1 MKEILINEKSKQEKS
16 KEALSERTITI
27 NIWMLSTILLAI
39 AVVALFFLKSGVS
52 PTGYSTLSPLQASEK
67 AIKWIESY
75 FKATG
80 VDANIT
86 LLNASEIEGGL
97 YQFTVKISSSMGE
110 NTYTY
115 FVSRDGKYFIPHA
128 ISTENLLKAEEENNL
143 EKDIEKREKP
153 EANLFIMSHCPFGVQ
168 FLKAYV
174 QVMEVFKDKA
184 SLNINFVNYI
194 MHGKKELDDNLVI
207 YCIQKEQRDKL
218 TKFIRCFVES
228 GNSTKC
234 ISDVNI
240 DKNKLNSCI
249 AATDEK
255 FNITKL
261 YNNQSTWLNGR
272 YPRFPIDDEL
282 VKKYNVRGSPTFV
295 VNGREVRVTRSA
307 NAIKEVICSS
317 FTNPPQEC
325 NFTMST
331 IVESPGFSPIGESSG
346 SSGNAQCG

>member
-1 MKEILINEKSKQEKS
+1 MKEKS
-16 KEALSERTITI
+16 KEERGGEKRSEKTITI

-39 AVVALFFLKSGVS
+39 ITVAIFFFRPSVGA
-52 PTGYSTLSPLQASEK
+52 TGYNILSPQDASNK

-75 FKATG
+75 FKANG
-80 VDANIT
+80 IDAT
-86 LLNASEIEGGL
+86 LTLVNASESESGL
-97 YQFTVKISSSMGE
+97 YQFTVKISVGGRE
-110 NTYTY
+110 DTYTY
-115 FVSRDGKYFIPHA
+115 FVSKDGKYFIPQA
-128 ISTENLLKAEEENNL
+128 ISTEELLSVEEENRTEEIV
-143 EKDIEKREKP
+143 EKKEKP
-153 EANLFIMSHCPFGVQ
+153 EANVFIMSHCPYGVQ

-194 MHGKKELDDNLVI
+194 MHGKEELDDNLVI

-218 TKFIRCFVES
+218 TRFIRCFVES

-234 ISDVNI
+234 VNETNI

-261 YNNQSTWLNGR
+261 YNDKSTWLNGR
-272 YPRFPIDDEL
+272 FPRFPVDDEL
-282 VKKYNVRGSPTFV
+282 VNKYNVGGSPTFV
-295 VNGREVRVTRSA
+295 VNGKEVSVSRSA
-307 NAIKEVICSS
+307 NAIKEVICSA
-317 FTNPPQEC
+317 FINPPDEC

-331 IVESPGFSPIGESSG
+331 VVESPGFGPIGKSSG
-346 SSGNAQCG
+346 SSGSAQCG